1 MKQLPGQMSI
11 FDLIEP
17 EVGEYVTTHGAV
29 ICHIMRPGY
38 IGKKVVYDVS
48 TQSMPDLCKVG
59 ILEKYIWNDF
69 EHCWRSVIYH
79 GNKQRALIDHA
90 PWNTG
95 SGQIYECLPWD
106 RYPERQKAIG
116 KVRREA

>member
-48 TQSMPDLCKVG
+48 RSASWRNISGTTSSIVGDL
-59 ILEKYIWNDF
+59 
-69 EHCWRSVIYH
+69 
-79 GNKQRALIDHA
+79 
-90 PWNTG
+90 
-95 SGQIYECLPWD
+95 
-106 RYPERQKAIG
+106 
-116 KVRREA
+116 